1 MVESIQT
8 TICSVNYKIYKYI
21 NDLYKL
27 AKLSLKLLLRIEVR
41 NQLKR
46 TVSKEKR
53 ESATQTGKP

>member
-21 NDLYKL
+21 NDLYNL

-46 TVSKEKR
+46 TVSKEKS
-53 ESATQTGKP
+53 ESTTRIGKT